1 MKINKFYFY
10 VKLESQLEKKD
21 QQFKE
26 QEKTMS
32 MLQQD
37 IICKQH
43 HLESLDRLLTES
55 KRVKPSL

>member
-1 MKINKFYFY
+1 MKINKPCFCFQ
-10 VKLESQLEKKD
+10 LESQLDKKE

-55 KRVKPSL
+55 KGVKSSL

>member
-1 MKINKFYFY
+1 MKINKSYFY
-10 VKLESQLEKKD
+10 IKLESQLEKKD